1 MSKHRYV
8 LAGSLGVIGALLMSG
23 TASAAVTGFTYGAT
37 ISPAK
42 QSAKTFGPAA
52 ITSTLDTSFTRRVH
66 PDADH
71 DRRSVQQG
79 HQVHAGQ
86 PGQCDLS
93 SISTKPDST
102 AMSLCGKS
110 KVGVGSVVVNGGAL
124 TGKVTAYNGIPTG
137 GGGPPIGF
145 HTDLFTRSGAYSFS
159 TTGIGTLNT
168 KTNTLTT
175 PIPPTGTSLTH
186 FEVAIG
192 KVKTGKKKG
201 KTTYYVMAR
210 CKKKKW
216 TDVATEP
223 SPTARPEARRRSRS
237 ARRRRRRS
245 RPSSKYVLRWT
256 ERSRTSTTR

>member
-1 MSKHRYV
+1 MSKHRFV
-8 LAGSLGVIGALLMSG
+8 LTGSLGVVGALLMSG
-23 TASAAVTGFTYGAT
+23 TASAAVTGFTYGAN

-52 ITSTLDTSFTRRVH
+52 ITSTLDTFFTGGFSPTPTTTV
-66 PDADH
+66 
-71 DRRSVQQG
+71 VQFSKDIKFT
-79 HQVHAGQ
+79 
-86 PGQCDLS
+86 PGNLAQCDLS

-102 AMSLCGKS
+102 AMSLCSKS

-124 TGKVTAYNGIPTG
+124 TGKVTAYNGIPSG
-137 GGGPPIGF
+137 GGSPPIGF
-145 HTDLFTRSGAYSFS
+145 HTDLFLPSGAYSFS

-192 KVKTGKKKG
+192 KIKTGKKKG

-216 TDVATEP
+216 TDMATETYADG
-223 SPTARPEARRRSRS
+223 SSRS
-237 ARRRRRRS
+237 S
-245 RPSSKYVLRWT
+245 
-256 ERSRTSTTR
+256 TSVQKCKATKK

>member
-8 LAGSLGVIGALLMSG
+8 LAGSLGVIGALLMTG

-52 ITSTLDTSFTRRVH
+52 ITSTLDTFYAPGGFAPTPTTTVVQFSKDIKFT
-66 PDADH
+66 
-71 DRRSVQQG
+71 
-79 HQVHAGQ
+79 
-86 PGQCDLS
+86 PGNLPQCDLS
-93 SISTKPDST
+93 SISTMPDST

-110 KVGVGSVVVNGGAL
+110 KVGVGSVVVNDGAL
-124 TGKVTAYNGIPTG
+124 TGQVTAYNGIPSG
-137 GGGPPIGF
+137 GGSPPIGF
-145 HTDLFTRSGAYSFS
+145 HTDLFLPSGAYSFS

-216 TDVATEP
+216 TDVATE
-223 SPTARPEARRRSRS
+223 SFSDGSSRS
-237 ARRRRRRS
+237 S
-245 RPSSKYVLRWT
+245 
-256 ERSRTSTTR
+256 TSVQKCKAKKK